1 MELAAR
7 RMVEEERDR
16 ARGRVSELE
25 AARREAQGRYVEL
38 QQAFVDAGNQL
49 HEAKEAAAVERSVL
63 EARAAGALQER
74 DEAAA
79 CMDRANAELMTAES
93 DLADARSQLLEVSGR
108 LVEAEQLAAVRGTEA
123 AAAQRSAQDSFDRL
137 EKCMEQVITQQ
148 LAKERATQQLGEEA
162 ARSGALAAELQR
174 VAGERAMLD
183 AKYQSLKAKYAE
195 KQGALQAGAMAA
207 KKARRSLAAAACCSH
222 LPHHPPAATCL
233 HSPRRCSSPQSL
245 CCCCRS
251 LTPLLLPLLLLLSPA
266 AASSAPQAESENG
279 ALRAALVEKERENAE
294 LVAMCSALMDQVEG
308 RR

>member
-93 DLADARSQLLEVSGR
+93 DLADARGQLLEVSGR

-174 VAGERAMLD
+174 VAAERAMLD

-195 KQGALQAGAMAA
+195 KQAALQAGGLAA
-207 KKARRSLAAAACCSH
+207 KKARCAALRCAACSPARSLAACRPPANCRASQSSPLLPSSNSAPRPLTLRRRRRRRVPP
-222 LPHHPPAATCL
+222 LPHF
-233 HSPRRCSSPQSL
+233 RQ
-245 CCCCRS
+245 
-251 LTPLLLPLLLLLSPA
+251 
-266 AASSAPQAESENG
+266 QAESENG